1 MRVCVC
7 VLVHAILLYFCSHL
21 QVKAVSF
28 TGGTATGSEVA
39 ASAARR
45 FAKVLY

>member
-1 MRVCVC
+1 MY
-7 VLVHAILLYFCSHL
+7 LLYMCSSTWL

-45 FAKVLY
+45 FAKVRM